1 LEALVRGRIRVLV
14 AVAAMS
20 VSLSGVSEA
29 KTPTFPA
36 DPESVTLLT
45 GDRVVLGANGT
56 PGFLQPGRG
65 RERENFTVYQ
75 SRGHSFVVPSDA
87 MRLLAQGVLDERLF
101 DVTELHANG
110 YGKGAVPLIVK
121 YANQRR
127 PSAAN
132 VTADLPSINGAAIKA
147 GPDFWNR
154 MSAARSGFA
163 KIWLDR
169 QRRATLDHSVSQI
182 GAPAAWQAGYTGKG
196 VTVAVLDTGVDETHP
211 DLATREVGARNFS
224 SSRDNID
231 RYGHGTHVASIVAG
245 TGAKSGGKYRGVA
258 PDARILDVKV
268 LGDNGSGSD
277 SGIIAGM
284 QWAAA
289 QGADVI
295 NMSLGGFDDPD
306 IDPVEEAVNT
316 LSARYG
322 TLFVI
327 AAGNYGPDAA
337 TITSPGSADAALTVG
352 AVDRQ
357 NRIADFSGR
366 GPREGG
372 GMIKPDITGP
382 GVNIVAALHADGRI
396 GEPAGNTVDGYT
408 SLSGTSMATP
418 HVAGAAALL
427 AQQRPGLTGDQLKA
441 RLTGGSTPTA
451 GLTPFQQG
459 AGRVDSARVMAQT
472 VTSRPNSL
480 SFGTHQWPHT
490 NEPAVTQDITYTNDG
505 TSPVTLDLRMEATGP
520 GGLFTITPS
529 QLVIPAGGSATATAK
544 ADIHNAP
551 DGGEFGGALVATG
564 PGVAV
569 RTAVIVGLEVESY
582 DLTLNAI
589 DRSGGPADF
598 SSAFLINVDT
608 GDRVF
613 PNGSL
618 DGKIVQRLAKGRYL
632 LSSSVLGG
640 EPYTHDVLNYPDLTI
655 AGPTSIDLDARLG
668 KPVTLRLPDESAAL
682 SLLQVG
688 FERVSGTGRYTISN
702 LSFGG
707 NADHIGLAHLGP
719 DSPEVT
725 GQLSTTWTTKG
736 TDFYG
741 LAWYAKGRTHSGID
755 RTIHRSDLAAVRVD
769 VGPLVPGQSTLL
781 GLTSSPRGQGQWSAG
796 SFSRLTAQG
805 VHTEYY
811 GGENAD
817 WARRLNVLGDNGYQ
831 GGLEGPPK
839 HYLPGKSYTES
850 LYRGVFGPV
859 FPDNRGD
866 PWVQQRGDTLIANL
880 PLFGDGVGNAGWSV
894 ADTAS
899 TKLYRDGELLSENG
913 EPGYVRLAIPQGTA
927 KYRLTADATRS
938 RFTRAT
944 TVSAAWTFQAD
955 HSSGVTALPVSVI
968 RYTPKLDA
976 QEKARAGALFVVPL
990 QVQTQA
996 GASSAPQVTSAEV
1009 SYDKGATWQAA
1020 PLFGEYLL
1028 LYHPHAATSVSLR
1041 AKAADQQG
1049 NSVEQ
1054 TIVDAYLLR

>member
-1 LEALVRGRIRVLV
+1 MV
-14 AVAAMS
+14 
-20 VSLSGVSEA
+20 VSLSGISAEAETSEL
-29 KTPTFPA
+29 PTNS
-36 DPESVTLLT
+36 ESVMLVT
-45 GDRVVLGANGT
+45 GDRVFLGANGT
-56 PGFLQPGRG
+56 PGYLQPGPG

-75 SRGHSFVVPSDA
+75 SKGHSFVVPSDA
-87 MRLLAQGVLDERLF
+87 MRLLGQGVLDERLF

-110 YGKGAVPLIVK
+110 HGKGSVPLIVK
-121 YANQRR
+121 YTNQQR
-127 PSAAN
+127 PLVAN
-132 VTADLPSINGAAIKA
+132 VAADLPSINGAAITA
-147 GPDFWNR
+147 GPEFWSG
-154 MSAARSGFA
+154 MSVARTGFA

-169 QRRATLDHSVSQI
+169 QRQATLDHSVPQI

-196 VTVAVLDTGVDETHP
+196 VTVAVLDTGVDQTHP
-211 DLATREVGARNFS
+211 DLASREVGGRNFS
-224 SSRDNID
+224 GSRDNID
-231 RYGHGTHVASIVAG
+231 HYGHGTHVASIIAG
-245 TGAKSGGKYRGVA
+245 TAAKSGGKYRGVA
-258 PDARILDVKV
+258 PDAGILDVKV
-268 LGDNGSGSD
+268 LGDNGSGAD

-284 QWAAA
+284 QWAAE

-306 IDPVEEAVNT
+306 VDPVEEAVNT
-316 LSARYG
+316 LSAQYG

-327 AAGNYGPDAA
+327 AAGNYGPGAA
-337 TITSPGSADAALTVG
+337 TISSPGSADAALTVG
-352 AVDRQ
+352 AVDRDNQ
-357 NRIADFSGR
+357 IADFSGR

-396 GEPAGNTVDGYT
+396 GEPVVPGYT

-441 RLTGGSTPTA
+441 RLIGGSTPTA

-459 AGRVDSARVMAQT
+459 AGRVDSAKVMNQT

-480 SFGTHQWPHT
+480 SFGSHQWPHT

-520 GGLFTITPS
+520 GSLFTVTPS

-544 ADIHNAP
+544 ADISNAP
-551 DGGEFGGALVATG
+551 DGGEFGGALVASG
-564 PGVAV
+564 AGAAV
-569 RTAVIVGLEVESY
+569 RTAVIVDLEVESY

-589 DRSGGPADF
+589 DRTGGPADF

-608 GDRVF
+608 GDSIF

-618 DGKIVQRLAKGRYL
+618 DGKIVQRLAKGRYV

-640 EPYTHDVLNYPDLTI
+640 EPYTHDVLNYPNLVFS
-655 AGPTSIDLDARLG
+655 GPTTIDLDARLG
-668 KPVTLRLPDESAAL
+668 KPVKLRLPDESAAL

-688 FERVSGTGRYTISN
+688 FERVSGPNRYTISN

-725 GQLSTTWTTKG
+725 GQLSTSWTTKG
-736 TDFYG
+736 TDIYG
-741 LAWYAKGRTHSGID
+741 LAWYSKGRTLSGID
-755 RTIHRSDLAAVRVD
+755 KTIRRSDLAAVRVD
-769 VGPLVPGQSTLL
+769 VGPVLPGQSTAL
-781 GLTSSPRGQGQWSAG
+781 GLTSSPHGRGQWSTG
-796 SFSRLTAQG
+796 SLSTLAAQG

-817 WARRLNVLGDNGYQ
+817 WARRLNILGDTGYQ

-839 HYLPGKSYTES
+839 HYVAGKSYTES

-859 FPDNRGD
+859 FSDNRGD
-866 PWVQQRGDTLIANL
+866 PWVQQRGDTLIAYL
-880 PLFGDGVGNAGWSV
+880 PLFGDGFGNAGFSI
-894 ADTAS
+894 ADSAS
-899 TKLYRDGELLSENG
+899 TKLYRNGELLDENG
-913 EPGYVRLAIPQGTA
+913 ETGYGRFAIPQGTA

-938 RFTRAT
+938 GFSRAT
-944 TVSAAWTFQAD
+944 TVSAAWTFEAD
-955 HSSGVTALPVSVI
+955 HSSGITALPVSVI

-976 QEKARAGALFVVPL
+976 EEEARAGSLFVVPL

-996 GASSAPQVTSAEV
+996 GAASSPQVTRAEV
-1009 SYDKGATWQAA
+1009 SYDSGATWQAA

-1028 LYHPHAATSVSLR
+1028 LYHPQGATSVSLR
-1041 AKAADQQG
+1041 ARAADHQG

-1054 TIVDAYLLR
+1054 TIIDAYLLH

>member
-1 LEALVRGRIRVLV
+1 MTVSFSGIPLAQAETPAL
-14 AVAAMS
+14 
-20 VSLSGVSEA
+20 
-29 KTPTFPA
+29 PTHS
-36 DPESVTLLT
+36 ESVTLLT

-56 PGFLQPGRG
+56 PRFLQPGKG

-75 SRGHSFVVPSDA
+75 SKGHSFVVPSDA
-87 MRLLAQGVLDERLF
+87 MPLLARGVLDERLF
-101 DVTELHANG
+101 DITELRANG
-110 YGKGAVPLIVK
+110 YGNGTVPLIVK
-121 YANQRR
+121 YASHHR
-127 PSAAN
+127 PAVAN
-132 VTADLPSINGAAIKA
+132 VTTDLPSVNGAAIKA
-147 GPDFWNR
+147 GPEFWSGMR
-154 MSAARSGFA
+154 VARTAFA

-169 QRRATLDHSVSQI
+169 RRQATLDHSVTQI

-196 VTVAVLDTGVDETHP
+196 VTVAVLDTGVDQTHP
-211 DLATREVGARNFS
+211 DLAGRETGGRNFS
-224 SSRDNID
+224 GSRDDID
-231 RYGHGTHVASIVAG
+231 HYGHGTHVASIVAG
-245 TGAKSGGKYRGVA
+245 TGAKSGGRFRGVA

-268 LGDNGSGSD
+268 LGDNGFGPD
-277 SGIIAGM
+277 SAIIAGM
-284 QWAAA
+284 QWAAE
-289 QGADVI
+289 QGADVV
-295 NMSLGGFDDPD
+295 NMSLGAFDDPD

-327 AAGNYGPDAA
+327 AAGNFGPQAA
-337 TITSPGSADAALTVG
+337 TISSPGSADAALTVG
-352 AVDRQ
+352 AVDRRNQ
-357 NRIADFSGR
+357 IADFSGR

-372 GMIKPDITGP
+372 GVIKPDITGP
-382 GVNIVAALHADGRI
+382 GVDIVAALHADGRI
-396 GEPAGNTVDGYT
+396 GEPVVDGYT

-427 AQQRPGLTGDQLKA
+427 AQQRPELTGGQLKA
-441 RLTGGSTPTA
+441 RLIGGSTPTA

-459 AGRVDSARVMAQT
+459 AGRVDSAKVMTQT
-472 VTSRPNSL
+472 VTSRPGSL
-480 SFGTHQWPHT
+480 SFGSHQWPHT
-490 NEPAVTQDITYTNDG
+490 NDPAVTQDITYTNDG
-505 TSPVTLDLRMEATGP
+505 ASPVTLDLRMETTGP

-529 QLVIPAGGSATATAK
+529 HLVIPAGGSATATAK
-544 ADIHNAP
+544 ADIRNAP

-569 RTAVIVGLEVESY
+569 RTAVVVDLEVESY

-589 DRSGGPADF
+589 DRTGGPADF
-598 SSAFLINVDT
+598 ASAFLINVDT

-618 DGKIVQRLAKGRYL
+618 DGRIVQRLAKGRYL
-632 LSSSVLGG
+632 LSSSVLGS

-655 AGPTSIDLDARLG
+655 DGPATIDLDARLG
-668 KPVTLRLPDESAAL
+668 RPVKLRLPDESAAL
-682 SLLQVG
+682 SLLQAG
-688 FERVSGTGRYTISN
+688 FERVSGAGRYTVSN

-741 LAWYAKGRTHSGID
+741 LAWYCEGRTLAGID
-755 RTIHRSDLAAVRVD
+755 RTVRRSELAAVHVD
-769 VGPLVPGQSTLL
+769 VGPVPKGRSTLL
-781 GLTSSPRGQGQWSAG
+781 GLTSSPQGRGMWSMG
-796 SFSRLTAQG
+796 TLSRLTAQG

-811 GGENAD
+811 GGGNAD
-817 WARRLNVLGDNGYQ
+817 WARQFNVLGDTGYQ

-839 HYLPGKSYTES
+839 HYAAGRTYTES

-859 FPDNRGD
+859 FSDNRGD

-880 PLFGDGVGNAGWSV
+880 PLFGDGFGNAGWSTP
-894 ADTAS
+894 DTAS
-899 TKLYRDGELLSENG
+899 TKLYRDGQLLSENG

-927 KYRLTADATRS
+927 RYRLTAEATRS
-938 RFTRAT
+938 GFTRAT

-955 HSSGVTALPVSVI
+955 HSAGITPLPVSVI

-976 QEKARAGALFVVPL
+976 AETARAGSLFVVPL

-996 GASSAPQVTSAEV
+996 GAASSPQVTLTEV
-1009 SYDKGATWQAA
+1009 SYDRGDTWQTA
-1020 PLFGEYLL
+1020 PLFGEYIL
-1028 LYHPHAATSVSLR
+1028 LYHPQGATSVSLR
-1041 AKAADQQG
+1041 AKAADHQG

-1054 TIVDAYLLR
+1054 TIIDAYLLR